1 MQSFLEFI
9 VKGLVDHP
17 EEATITPTERKVK
30 IKGKV
35 SDEEHCVIVYQLKLH
50 PSDMGKII
58 GRHGNTINAIRA
70 LLQVGSAKQ
79 GIRCALEVVEDAAKS
94 KECSAGGDD

>member
-9 VKGLVDHP
+9 VKGLVDHA
-17 EEATITPTERKVK
+17 EEATITPTERKG
-30 IKGKV
+30 IT
-35 SDEEHCVIVYQLKLH
+35 VYQLKLR

-58 GRHGNTINAIRA
+58 GKHGNTINAIRT

-79 GIRCALEVVEDAAKS
+79 GIRCALELVEDEAKKS
-94 KECSAGGDD
+94 KERLAGEDD

>member
-9 VKGLVDHP
+9 VKGLVDHAD
-17 EEATITPTERKVK
+17 EATITPTERKGVT
-30 IKGKV
+30 
-35 SDEEHCVIVYQLKLH
+35 VYQLKLH

-58 GRHGNTINAIRA
+58 GRHGNTVNAIRT

-79 GIRCALEVVEDAAKS
+79 GIRCVLEVMEEEAKS
-94 KECSAGGDD
+94 KERSAGGDD